1 MSQEENNESIP
12 KEVIKKPKKILTQSQ
27 IDGLAKGR
35 AKAHARM
42 KGLKLEKQRLN
53 DLENIPQV
61 LEEYKKPEI
70 TSEQKP
76 QKIVKKP
83 TSLELKKIELEKLRL
98 QQEEDDMDEQ
108 IELLKKP
115 KEKKQKV
122 IEKEFI
128 EQKVIEIPKEKK
140 RNFMYC

>member
-1 MSQEENNESIP
+1 M
-12 KEVIKKPKKILTQSQ
+12 
-27 IDGLAKGR
+27 AKGR

-76 QKIVKKP
+76 QKIVKKQ

-98 QQEEDDMDEQ
+98 KHEEDDMDEQ